1 MPRAPRG
8 DKPQITS
15 IADAL
20 RREIL
25 RGTLSI
31 GDLTPTESQLATQH
45 NVHRIT
51 AGRALAILVEE
62 DLLVQVRGY
71 GYRVRVSPA
80 AACLFE
86 VRAAVAA
93 RCYPRPDQVRAL
105 IELVINLWQDR
116 RHPYICAEADR

>member
-15 IADAL
+15 TADAL
-20 RREIL
+20 RLEIL

-31 GDLTPTESQLATQH
+31 GDLTPTESELATQH

-62 DLLVQVRGY
+62 
-71 GYRVRVSPA
+71 
-80 AACLFE
+80 
-86 VRAAVAA
+86 
-93 RCYPRPDQVRAL
+93 
-105 IELVINLWQDR
+105 
-116 RHPYICAEADR
+116 ADR